1 MLKYYYEKQ
10 HDNILYT
17 TTPNTTNIYS
27 KRKNTKKY
35 GVIKRYSALIIN
47 DE

>member
-27 KRKNTKKY
+27 KIVKIQKVWSNKEVQRTHN
-35 GVIKRYSALIIN
+35 
-47 DE
+47 